1 LASAERILKTILKL
15 NPNDARTL
23 QNLSQLKENAGN
35 KVSAQVSAPSA
46 VISPYSFAD
55 LSLSMDLNS
64 IHKAMA
70 DTLMKKAC
78 LINKKESRFTSCGS
92 GGYDDSK
99 ENPALRTAFIGP
111 NGLPIGRDA
120 PKDMRE
126 AYEEAAKKMG
136 MPIQTIDCMIHRWR
150 PNYMLRQWAGV

>member
-35 KVSAQVSAPSA
+35 KVSARVSAPSA
-46 VISPYSFAD
+46 VISPCSFAD

-64 IHKAMA
+64 INKTMA

-78 LINKKESRFTSCGS
+78 RINVKESRFTSCGS
-92 GGYDDSK
+92 EGYDDSK
-99 ENPALRTAFIGP
+99 GSIVPGVRTALMGP
-111 NGLPIGRDA
+111 NGLPLLPRDA
-120 PKDMRE
+120 PKHIRE
-126 AYEEAAKKMG
+126 AFEETAKKMG
-136 MPIQTIDCMIHRWR
+136 MPVQTLRWR